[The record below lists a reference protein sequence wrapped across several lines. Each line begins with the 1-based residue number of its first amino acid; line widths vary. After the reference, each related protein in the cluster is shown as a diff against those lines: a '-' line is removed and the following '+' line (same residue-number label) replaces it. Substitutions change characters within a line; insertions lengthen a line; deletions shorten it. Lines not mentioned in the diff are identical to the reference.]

1 MENGKLEY
9 KDSTRCT
16 DCAEKF
22 IRDRQRTAD
31 CGLFLGEVPLK
42 PLSSLSLNYFFSAGC
57 EIIGQNMA
65 TVRLCCAAALRLPS
79 DFFTNS
85 HVHGFNDRMS
95 LEFRAIPKSLR
106 CTFIKSRL
114 SEIRCLLS
122 AVDSS
127 NRPREFPEPL
137 FHHLLS
143 SFICGKSLLILYL
156 GQLNLRHICTSH
168 VHM

>member
-57 EIIGQNMA
+57 EKIGQIMA
-65 TVRLCCAAALRLPS
+65 TVRLCCAAALRLPA
-79 DFFTNS
+79 DFLTISFVRLLNCAHITEHS
-85 HVHGFNDRMS
+85 AQILKIFDLHSPIIGCAKHLRQPVHAARYF
-95 LEFRAIPKSLR
+95 EQF
-106 CTFIKSRL
+106 
-114 SEIRCLLS
+114 
-122 AVDSS
+122 
-127 NRPREFPEPL
+127 
-137 FHHLLS
+137 
-143 SFICGKSLLILYL
+143 
-156 GQLNLRHICTSH
+156 
-168 VHM
+168 